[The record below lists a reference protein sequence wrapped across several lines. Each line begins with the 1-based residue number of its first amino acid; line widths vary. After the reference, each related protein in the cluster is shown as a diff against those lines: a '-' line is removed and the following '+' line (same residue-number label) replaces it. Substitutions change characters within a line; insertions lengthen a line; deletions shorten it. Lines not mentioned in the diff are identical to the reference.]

1 YEVLSPETPTGFNPL
16 QLENTGPN
24 REFLMR
30 LLKAMLRSSDRRDFA
45 QEDEDT
51 LEKALTRL
59 MQEPA
64 AERNLPNLSGLL
76 VGRSRADANDLH
88 SRLRPWIDGE
98 KAWLF
103 NAQHDVLSFS
113 GQSVFG
119 FDMTSILGNEE
130 LRTPA
135 LMYLYHRLDELLNG
149 DPVMFFMD
157 EGWQLLQDETFSNFI
172 VDKMK
177 TIRKLNGIVGFG
189 TQSAAD

>member
-1 YEVLSPETPTGFNPL
+1 
-16 QLENTGPN
+16 ENTGPN

-30 LLKAMLRSSDRRDFA
+30 LLKAMLRSSDRRDFT

-103 NAQHDVLSFS
+103 NAQHDV
-113 GQSVFG
+113 
-119 FDMTSILGNEE
+119 
-130 LRTPA
+130 
-135 LMYLYHRLDELLNG
+135 
-149 DPVMFFMD
+149 
-157 EGWQLLQDETFSNFI
+157 
-172 VDKMK
+172 
-177 TIRKLNGIVGFG
+177 
-189 TQSAAD
+189 